1 MPALAS
7 GTMEVILVGPG
18 RAGMSLGLALR
29 AAGHRVTAVTGRG
42 DLTSSA
48 DRLGADFVG
57 GDDPLPPADLLVVAV
72 SDGAIAAVAA
82 TLASRVSGL
91 RGAIHL
97 SGAVPV
103 AALQP
108 LAARG
113 IAVGAFHPLQSFP
126 DPDRGARAIPGSAV
140 AITATDRGLHGL
152 LERLAAGL
160 GMRPFDLSD
169 EHLALYHAAASMAS
183 NAVGASLWLAERLFE
198 AAGVD
203 PAVARPLVERVV
215 EHSFGSGAA
224 VALTG
229 PVARGDMATV
239 AAQIEAVRAA
249 DPAVLPEFLAAV
261 RLIAG
266 ATGRGEEITDV
277 LA

>member
-1 MPALAS
+1 MV
-7 GTMEVILVGPG
+7 VILVGPG

-29 AAGHRVTAVTGRG
+29 AAGHRVTAVVGRG
-42 DLTSSA
+42 DVTSSA
-48 DRLGADFVG
+48 SRLDADFVG
-57 GDDPLPPADLLVVAV
+57 VDGPLPPADLLVVAV
-72 SDGAIAAVAA
+72 SDGAIAEVAT
-82 TLASRVSGL
+82 TLASRVTGL
-91 RGAIHL
+91 QGAIHL

-108 LAARG
+108 LAALG
-113 IAVGAFHPLQSFP
+113 VAVGAFHPLQSFP
-126 DPDRGARAIPGSAV
+126 DPDRGARALPGSAV
-140 AITATDRGLHGL
+140 AITATDPGLHEM
-152 LERLAAGL
+152 LERLAADL

-169 EHLALYHAAASMAS
+169 ENRALYHAAASMAS
-183 NAVGASLWLAERLFE
+183 NAVGASLWLAERLFD

-224 VALTG
+224 GALTG
-229 PVARGDMATV
+229 PVARGDIATV

-249 DPAVLPEFLAAV
+249 DPAVLEEFLAAV

-266 ATGRGEEITDV
+266 AIGRGEEIAGV